1 MVRDTRSKPMTNL
14 AKTLLFGTALAIAG
28 AGFVLPAQAHDTRDA
43 HTMQRG
49 PMAKERVARA
59 MRNHPELAVAV
70 DLRRL
75 EMLYRKQGDEAAIV
89 AMYQDLLKRT
99 EQPKLREFAERRLR
113 HADRVAH
120 PDQTIAELRA
130 RIDAKLG
137 ELR

>member
-1 MVRDTRSKPMTNL
+1 M
-14 AKTLLFGTALAIAG
+14 KTPLHSLLFGAALALVG
-28 AGFVLPAQAHDTRDA
+28 AAVSLPAQGHDPQA
-43 HTMQRG
+43 QRLSQHG
-49 PMAKERVARA
+49 SMAKARFARA
-59 MRNHPELAVAV
+59 VRNHPELAVAV

-89 AMYQDLLKRT
+89 VMYQDLLKRT

-130 RIDAKLG
+130 RIDAKLA

>member
-1 MVRDTRSKPMTNL
+1 MTFPLKP
-14 AKTLLFGTALAIAG
+14 LLLGAALAL
-28 AGFVLPAQAHDTRDA
+28 GFAAPLPLTAHPHD
-43 HTMQRG
+43 G
-49 PMAKERVARA
+49 PGHGQMHPGPVARA
-59 MRNHPELAVAV
+59 RFARALRKHPELAVAI

-75 EMLYRKQGDEAAIV
+75 EMLYRKQGDETAIV

-113 HADRVAH
+113 QADRIAH

-130 RIDAKLG
+130 RIDKKLA